1 VLSFGEWSRDRKE
14 EVAWAGAQRRRPRE
28 NGPVT
33 LKNKGKGKW
42 VMGRSQKKE
51 RGPYEND

>member
-14 EVAWAGAQRRRPRE
+14 EVAWAGAQRRRLME

-33 LKNKGKGKW
+33 LKNKGEGKW